1 MDSSV
6 DSFDPAK
13 ALDLG
18 RIRDQLIRLED
29 TITFHLIERAQ
40 FPLNKSIY
48 EPGAVQI
55 RDAPAVASVLTWP
68 FSVLAG
74 KRSKQ
79 YSFMDWYLSQQEALQ
94 SRIRRF
100 ESPDENP
107 FFPEAVQAPILKP
120 LNYPDVLHPND
131 VVVNDRIKQY
141 YVETLLPKVCADF
154 GRGDRGETQE
164 NYGSSATCDIAVLQ
178 ALSRRIHFGKFVAES
193 KFRSEKEKFTALI
206 LAEDREGLGEAIVNK
221 KVEQM
226 ILQRMR
232 RKVETFGQEVSAD
245 GAPAAPATANK
256 LNAQAVVELYE
267 EFVIPVTK
275 DVEVEYLM
283 QRLLTPPPTPWYAAL
298 RKSNASETLF
308 WGLTVGGSALAVAAV
323 ALRWL
328 PRK

>member
-1 MDSSV
+1 MDSSI

-18 RIRDQLIRLED
+18 WIRDQLIRLED
-29 TITFHLIERAQ
+29 TIAFHLIERAQ

-55 RDAPAVASVLTWP
+55 RDDSILASVLTWP
-68 FSVLAG
+68 LSVLAS
-74 KRSKQ
+74 KHNKQ

-120 LNYPDVLHPND
+120 LHYPEVLHPNN

-193 KFRSEKEKFTALI
+193 KFRSEKEHYTKLI

-226 ILQRMR
+226 VLQRMR

-245 GAPAAPATANK
+245 GASAATEANK
-256 LNAQAVVELYE
+256 LNVDAVVELYE
-267 EFVIPVTK
+267 KFVIPVTK

-283 QRLLTPPPTPWYAAL
+283 QRLQSPPPTPWVEAL
-298 RKSNASETLF
+298 RKSSTTETLL
-308 WGLTVGGSALAVAAV
+308 WGLTVGGGVLAVAAI
-323 ALRWL
+323 ALQRL
-328 PRK
+328 SRK